1 MKRIE
6 LFIAV
11 IMLSCMLTSLGSMLF
26 LATKSTEMM
35 YCTIA
40 FLLSA
45 LCGILAVAANSA
57 KSS

>member
-1 MKRIE
+1 
-6 LFIAV
+6 
-11 IMLSCMLTSLGSMLF
+11 
-26 LATKSTEMM
+26 MM